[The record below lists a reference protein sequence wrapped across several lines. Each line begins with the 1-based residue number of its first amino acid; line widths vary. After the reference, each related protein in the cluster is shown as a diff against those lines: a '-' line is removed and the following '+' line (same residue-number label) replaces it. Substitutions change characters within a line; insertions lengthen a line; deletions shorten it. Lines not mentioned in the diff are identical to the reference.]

1 MNFQLNTDQIKQN
14 LQTLY
19 PQLFDDD
26 NAKDKL
32 DPLIVQAD
40 TLLAQYKSSVTKA
53 QYEQL
58 VELLAAHL
66 LYQSE
71 DHNVSEVQ
79 VADVHVETE
88 SYNDRYNDN
97 DAADS
102 DPYLLLLDRLL
113 KALGFTSWGIQL
125 D

>member
-26 NAKDKL
+26 NAEDKL

-97 DAADS
+97 DVADS